1 MQFIEKAKRQRKGG
15 AGRVKGEK
23 GGQTVVDRYSGQQS
37 EKQILAA
44 VAAGRA

>member
-15 AGRVKGEK
+15 VNGERE
-23 GGQTVVDRYSGQQS
+23 GQTVVDRYSGQQS

>member
-1 MQFIEKAKRQRKGG
+1 MSIDAAAVQRQSKLAANGG
-15 AGRVKGEK
+15 RRLMIDGVY
-23 GGQTVVDRYSGQQS
+23 YSEQQS